1 MHIRKLILFFFLFLG
16 SVSPPVM
23 GDQWTAG
30 ILTNMDADLNRGFNN
45 LNSNVTQGNTD
56 IITAINSLIAG
67 YGALTSSQLFSP
79 PYLFSQE
86 LGLTYQL
93 ANANRTLKKQERERV
108 DFVTSAYALT
118 NDPSGK
124 NTLKVGTTEA
134 TQVVATIP
142 TTAYHDPETQKPDN
156 NNLSAE
162 TLFGAL
168 QFANE
173 NEDGQRSNNKEPLYT
188 KQNATNFVLSLMHF
202 GGAKSLLPSESTG
215 VVNPNSSLAYYLA
228 NYYGYVAV
236 QSLAAS
242 NFNHLMTARQVVKN
256 LGCDAGIASS
266 NACQQAGYRNYK
278 PVAPNSTVPAD
289 VSPATLAHYSATYR
303 LENPDWK
310 MEMGTKATP
319 SQIEKETLFVLSEI
333 RYELH
338 QLHLDNERML
348 AALTTMLVQNNVIY
362 RGTALAIAKAQGPSN
377 KNNSNSS
384 AAILKGAEQTL
395 PSAPTA

>member
-86 LGLTYQL
+86 LGLTSQL

-118 NDPSGK
+118 NDPSDK
-124 NTLKVGTTEA
+124 NT
-134 TQVVATIP
+134 
-142 TTAYHDPETQKPDN
+142 
-156 NNLSAE
+156 LSAE

-173 NEDGQRSNNKEPLYT
+173 NGDAQRSNNKEPLYT
-188 KQNATNFVLSLMHF
+188 KQNATNFVLSLLHF
-202 GGAKSLLPSESTG
+202 GGAKSLLPSEATG
-215 VVNPNSSLAYYLA
+215 VVNPNSTLAYYLA

-236 QSLAAS
+236 QSLAAT
-242 NFNHLMTARQVVKN
+242 NFNHLMTQREVVKN

-266 NACQQAGYRNYK
+266 NACQQAGYKNYK
-278 PVAPNSTVPAD
+278 PVTLNSTVPAD
-289 VSPATLAHYSATYR
+289 ISPATLAHYSATYR
-303 LENPDWK
+303 LENSDWK

-319 SQIEKETLFVLSEI
+319 AQIGKETLFVLSEI